1 MLSPTR
7 SPNARTVRSD
17 LIDFVWILIGLVL
30 AAVGGSQF
38 VEGAVGVARV
48 HSLSVGVVGA
58 TLAAFATSSPELA
71 VAVASSIDG
80 RSEIALGDVA
90 GSNVA
95 NLGLILGLAVLVR
108 PLFVAKAE
116 LKRDL
121 PWGIVSVVVVSVMI
135 LDGRLQ
141 RVEAIVL
148 LLVFV
153 AWLSRVL
160 ARPVSLTTDEVTES
174 RRKVWA
180 RVAFGLTA
188 LVVAGR
194 AIVVGAEGVGERF
207 GWSDFVVGALL
218 VAVATSTPELVTV
231 LVSVKRGHTDLGVG
245 TLIGSNIFNTM
256 FIVGVAAAISD
267 IDVDGSGVSVTL
279 LLGAVACLAMWPWR
293 GSRLGRSQG
302 VLLVA
307 VFGAH
312 LVLTATLG

>member
-1 MLSPTR
+1 M
-7 SPNARTVRSD
+7 
-17 LIDFVWILIGLVL
+17 DFVWILIGLVL

-58 TLAAFATSSPELA
+58 SLAAFATSSPELA
-71 VAVASSIDG
+71 VAVASAIDG

-121 PWGIVSVVVVSVMI
+121 PWGVVSVVVVSVMI

-141 RVEAIVL
+141 RVEAVVL

-160 ARPVSLTTDEVTES
+160 TRPVSLSVDEVGES
-174 RRKVWA
+174 RKKVWI
-180 RVAFGLTA
+180 RVAIGLTA

-231 LVSVKRGHTDLGVG
+231 MLSISRGHTDLGVG
-245 TLIGSNIFNTM
+245 TLVGSNIFNTM
-256 FIVGVAAAISD
+256 FIVGVASSISE
-267 IDVDGSGVSVTL
+267 IEVDGSSVAVTL
-279 LLGAVACLAMWPWR
+279 LLGAVACVFMWPWR
-293 GSRLGRSQG
+293 GSRLGRWQG
-302 VLLVA
+302 VVLVGI
-307 VFGAH
+307 FGAH
-312 LVLTATLG
+312 LVATASVG

>member
-1 MLSPTR
+1 MRSHMPSPSAKTTR
-7 SPNARTVRSD
+7 GDV
-17 LIDFVWILIGLVL
+17 IDFVWILIGLVL

-71 VAVASSIDG
+71 VAIASAVDG
-80 RSEIALGDVA
+80 RPEIALGDVA

-95 NLGLILGLAVLVR
+95 NLGLILGLAVLIR

-116 LKRDL
+116 LRRDL
-121 PWGIVSVVVVSVMI
+121 PWGVVSVVIVSVMI

-141 RVEAIVL
+141 RLEAVVL

-160 ARPVSLTTDEVTES
+160 ARPVSLSVDEVGES
-174 RRKVWA
+174 RRKVWI
-180 RVAFGLTA
+180 RVAIGLTA

-231 LVSVKRGHTDLGVG
+231 LVSISRGHTDLGVG

-256 FIVGVAAAISD
+256 FIVGVASVIAE
-267 IDVDGSGVSVTL
+267 IDVDGSGVSATL
-279 LLGAVACLAMWPWR
+279 LLGAVACVLMWPWR

-302 VLLVA
+302 LALVA

-312 LVLTATLG
+312 LALTATLG

>member
-1 MLSPTR
+1 ME
-7 SPNARTVRSD
+7 
-17 LIDFVWILIGLVL
+17 IVWILIGLVL

-58 TLAAFATSSPELA
+58 SLAAFATSSPELA
-71 VAVASSIDG
+71 VAIASAVDG
-80 RSEIALGDVA
+80 RPEIALGDVA

-121 PWGIVSVVVVSVMI
+121 PWGVVSVVVVSVMI

-160 ARPVSLTTDEVTES
+160 TRQVSLSVDEVGES
-174 RRKVWA
+174 RKKVWM
-180 RVAFGLTA
+180 RVAIGLTA

-231 LVSVKRGHTDLGVG
+231 LVSISRGHTDLGVG
-245 TLIGSNIFNTM
+245 TLVGSNIFNTM
-256 FIVGVAAAISD
+256 FIVGVASSISE
-267 IDVDGSGVSVTL
+267 IDVDGSTVGLTL
-279 LLGAVACLAMWPWR
+279 LLGAVACVFMWPWR
-293 GSRLGRSQG
+293 GSRLGRWQG
-302 VLLVA
+302 LVLVA

-312 LVLTATLG
+312 LVAAASIG

>member
-1 MLSPTR
+1 M
-7 SPNARTVRSD
+7 
-17 LIDFVWILIGLVL
+17 DFVWILIGLVL

-58 TLAAFATSSPELA
+58 SLAAFATSSPELA
-71 VAVASSIDG
+71 VAVASAIDG

-121 PWGIVSVVVVSVMI
+121 PWGVVSVVVVSVMI
-135 LDGRLQ
+135 LDGGLQ
-141 RVEAIVL
+141 RVEAVVL

-160 ARPVSLTTDEVTES
+160 TRPVSLSVDAVGES
-174 RRKVWA
+174 RKKVWT
-180 RVAFGLTA
+180 RVAIGLTA
-188 LVVAGR
+188 LIVAGR

-231 LVSVKRGHTDLGVG
+231 MLSISRGHTDLGVG
-245 TLIGSNIFNTM
+245 TLVGSNIFNTM
-256 FIVGVAAAISD
+256 FIVGVASSISE
-267 IDVDGSGVSVTL
+267 IDVDGSSVGVTL
-279 LLGAVACLAMWPWR
+279 LLGAVACVFMWPWR
-293 GSRLGRSQG
+293 GSRLGRWQG
-302 VLLVA
+302 AVLVG

-312 LVLTATLG
+312 LVATASIG

>member
-1 MLSPTR
+1 M
-7 SPNARTVRSD
+7 
-17 LIDFVWILIGLVL
+17 DFVWILIGLVL

-58 TLAAFATSSPELA
+58 SLAAFATSSPELA
-71 VAVASSIDG
+71 VAVASAIDG

-121 PWGIVSVVVVSVMI
+121 PWGVVSVVVVSVMI

-141 RVEAIVL
+141 RVEAVVL

-160 ARPVSLTTDEVTES
+160 TRPVSLSVDAVGES
-174 RRKVWA
+174 RKKVWT
-180 RVAFGLTA
+180 RVAIGLTA
-188 LVVAGR
+188 LIVAGR

-231 LVSVKRGHTDLGVG
+231 MLSISRGHTDLGVG
-245 TLIGSNIFNTM
+245 TLVGSNIFNTM
-256 FIVGVAAAISD
+256 FIVGVASSISE
-267 IDVDGSGVSVTL
+267 IDVDGSSVGVTL
-279 LLGAVACLAMWPWR
+279 LLGAVACVFMWPWR
-293 GSRLGRSQG
+293 GSRLGRWQG
-302 VLLVA
+302 AVLVG

-312 LVLTATLG
+312 LVATASIG

>member
-1 MLSPTR
+1 MHSRMR
-7 SPNARTVRSD
+7 SPVVTESD
-17 LIDFVWILIGLVL
+17 LVDFVWILIGLVL

-58 TLAAFATSSPELA
+58 SLAAFATSSPELA
-71 VAVASSIDG
+71 VAVASAIDG

-121 PWGIVSVVVVSVMI
+121 PWGVVSVVVVSVMI

-141 RVEAIVL
+141 RVEAVVL

-160 ARPVSLTTDEVTES
+160 TRPVSLSVDAVGES
-174 RRKVWA
+174 RKKVWM
-180 RVAFGLTA
+180 RVAIGLTA
-188 LVVAGR
+188 LIVAGR

-231 LVSVKRGHTDLGVG
+231 MLSISRGHTDLGVG
-245 TLIGSNIFNTM
+245 TLVGSNIFNTM
-256 FIVGVAAAISD
+256 FIVGVASSISE
-267 IDVDGSGVSVTL
+267 IHVDGSSVGVTL
-279 LLGAVACLAMWPWR
+279 LLGAVACVFMWPWR
-293 GSRLGRSQG
+293 GSRLGRWQG
-302 VLLVA
+302 AVLVG

-312 LVLTATLG
+312 LVATASIG

>member
-1 MLSPTR
+1 M
-7 SPNARTVRSD
+7 
-17 LIDFVWILIGLVL
+17 DFVWILIGLVL

-58 TLAAFATSSPELA
+58 SLAAFATSSPELA
-71 VAVASSIDG
+71 VAVASAIDG

-121 PWGIVSVVVVSVMI
+121 PWGVVSVVVVSVMI

-141 RVEAIVL
+141 RVEAVVL

-160 ARPVSLTTDEVTES
+160 TRPVSLSVDAVGES
-174 RRKVWA
+174 RKKVWM
-180 RVAFGLTA
+180 RVAIGLTA
-188 LVVAGR
+188 LIVAGR

-231 LVSVKRGHTDLGVG
+231 MLSISRGHTDLGVG
-245 TLIGSNIFNTM
+245 TLVGSNIFNTM
-256 FIVGVAAAISD
+256 FIVGVASSISE
-267 IDVDGSGVSVTL
+267 IHVDGSSVGVTL
-279 LLGAVACLAMWPWR
+279 LLGAVACVFMWPWR
-293 GSRLGRSQG
+293 GSRLGRWQG
-302 VLLVA
+302 AVLVG

-312 LVLTATLG
+312 LVATASIG

>member
-1 MLSPTR
+1 MRSLMR
-7 SPNARTVRSD
+7 SPSARTTGSD
-17 LIDFVWILIGLVL
+17 AIDFVWILIGLVL

-71 VAVASSIDG
+71 VAVASAIEG

-121 PWGIVSVVVVSVMI
+121 PWGVVSVVVVSVMI
-135 LDGRLQ
+135 LDGRIQ

-160 ARPVSLTTDEVTES
+160 ARPVSLSIDEVTES

-180 RVAFGLTA
+180 RVAVGLTA

-194 AIVVGAEGVGERF
+194 SIVVGAEGVGERF

-218 VAVATSTPELVTV
+218 VAVATSMPELVTV
-231 LVSVKRGHTDLGVG
+231 LVSIRRGHTDLGVG
-245 TLIGSNIFNTM
+245 TLVGSNIFNTM
-256 FIVGVAAAISD
+256 FIVGVASVISE
-267 IDVDGSGVSVTL
+267 IDVDGSAVAVTL
-279 LLGAVACLAMWPWR
+279 LLGAAACVLMWPWR
-293 GSRLGRSQG
+293 GSRLGRWQG
-302 VLLVA
+302 AVLVG

-312 LVLTATLG
+312 LIATASIG